1 LWANLLT
8 QTLKVKKERRKIM
21 KIKRTVLLLTVV
33 VMMGLLLGASAA
45 QAFTVEVDGTGTN
58 ATAILNL
65 EVNGALYDVTF
76 RFGTIGDIWGDEAF
90 DFNQQN
96 VAVDASLAVND
107 ALNTVPAVETVG
119 PQSENSYDIPFN
131 RIGIF
136 VDVLASAAVIGT
148 GGTWSDVG
156 VFPNVSDSDETYAQF
171 TQTGSITPAPVPK
184 TGQTESVLPGDDGD
198 LQLGVTWPDPRFTD
212 NGDGTVTDNLTGLI
226 WLKNANCFN
235 ALVWADALQASNDL
249 ADGQCGLVD
258 GSTAGDWRLPN
269 IKELLSLIDY
279 SNAEPA
285 LPPGDLFTGVLAGLY
300 WSSTSVTTDVVDG
313 AAWIMQVWYGLTF
326 PIFTDRGAD
335 VWPVRGGND

>member
-1 LWANLLT
+1 
-8 QTLKVKKERRKIM
+8 
-21 KIKRTVLLLTVV
+21 
-33 VMMGLLLGASAA
+33 MMGLLLGASAA
-45 QAFTVEVDGTGTN
+45 QAFTVEVDVTGTN

-65 EVNGALYDVTF
+65 EFNGALYDVTF
-76 RFGTIGDIWGDEAF
+76 RDGTIGDIWGNEAF
-90 DFNQQN
+90 DFDQQN
-96 VAVDASLAVND
+96 VAVDAMLTVND
-107 ALNTVPAVETVG
+107 ALNTVPAVVTVG
-119 PQSENSYDIPFN
+119 SMTEPKYFIPFA

-136 VDVLASAAVIGT
+136 VEVAHADYRAGPWQSQ
-148 GGTWSDVG
+148 G
-156 VFPNVSDSDETYAQF
+156 VTIQFPTVEGPFAKF
-171 TQTGSITPAPVPK
+171 TQAGSTAPAPVPK

-198 LQLGVTWPDPRFTD
+198 WQQGVTWPDPRFTD

-258 GSTAGDWRLPN
+258 ESIPGDWRLPN

-285 LPPGDLFTGVLAGLY
+285 LPTGDLFTGVLAGLY
-300 WSSTSVTTDVVDG
+300 WSSTSVTTDVVEG
-313 AAWIMQVWYGLTF
+313 AAWTVEVWYGLTF
-326 PIFTDRGAD
+326 PIFTDSGAD